1 MPLSMTGLGG
11 GAGSLFRA
19 AADTGAS
26 EFNFTGGSAP
36 SGFTVASGSSPTL
49 TFDSTGAK
57 FSGNAANNAYRL
69 RSTDSFTGDYLF
81 QISTRIDDAAQSWCN
96 DAGMGL
102 FSSSYTSSNWEWA
115 WNANISDRKAVQNN
129 CPQPVIY
136 GSSTTVN
143 GTSDL
148 LRPSPQGQVP
158 QNDWITMH
166 MKHES
171 SINTLS
177 YSVTLGN
184 KDWTQSGT
192 RIQNWINISESW
204 SGTYYWGITCDN
216 DNGNTYI
223 NGARYEK
230 L

>member
-1 MPLSMTGLGG
+1 MTGLGG
-11 GAGSLFRA
+11 GAASLFRA
-19 AADTGAS
+19 AAGGGGAAI
-26 EFNFTGGSAP
+26 FDFTGGSAP
-36 SGFTVASGSSPTL
+36 TGFTVASGSTPTL
-49 TFDSTGAK
+49 TFDGTGAK
-57 FSGNAANNAYRL
+57 FNGNAVSNAYRL

-81 QISTRIDDAAQSWCN
+81 QISTRIDDSAGSWCN
-96 DAGMGL
+96 DAGIGL
-102 FSSSYTSSNWEWA
+102 FNNTYTSSNWDWA
-115 WNANISDRKAVQNN
+115 WNTTVSNRIAVQNN

-136 GSSTTVN
+136 GTSATIN

-148 LRPSPQGQVP
+148 LRPAPQGQVP

-166 MKHES
+166 MKHEP
-171 SINTLS
+171 SIPTTS

-192 RIQNWINISESW
+192 RIQNWISIGDTW

-216 DNGNTYI
+216 DSYDTYI